1 MSAVDKRVGFGPR
14 LGAYLID
21 GIVIGVV
28 YYILS
33 MVLGSIFL
41 NMLVGNIEQ
50 MANDVQDLE
59 SAMQAMAAAAVA
71 AMAIFFTVFG
81 IAGSLYWILMEGM
94 MGASVGKMALGL
106 KIAHEDGN
114 DFEEFWQAFP
124 VHLGLKIAHEDGNDK
139 GALMKRAVIK
149 ALPYLIAAVLG
160 LALVF
165 SKSLGLMTVLYVGYG
180 LAQLFILIAMFM
192 ALRASKQALYDSMSG
207 TAVFKKADVG
217 NVSDAV

>member
-114 DFEEFWQAFP
+114 D
-124 VHLGLKIAHEDGNDK
+124 K